1 MDIGHKARN
10 AYKIIGQ
17 KIFPKNQNSLKKNSS
32 KKFGVKISQK
42 LSIKLLL
49 HYVPDKVAI
58 HKCFDGMVHFQHILD
73 LSKH

>member
-10 AYKIIGQ
+10 AQKIIGQ
-17 KIFPKNQNSLKKNSS
+17 KKFPKNQNSL

-73 LSKH
+73 LSIKIRRF